1 MTDYSQL
8 HLENIE
14 IPENYLDIVNET
26 GIWENDDNSMFR
38 LAIQTTAE
46 GICYMLNI
54 LPFADLSDEMRQIWK
69 ELIFMGYEEYP
80 GGGVTGHCWAAFFDT
95 DLGEEAQAL
104 HDKLTIESETGLCSI
119 SLMNSLEDY
128 RELLAKVSSVIR
140 VLTTI

>member
-14 IPENYLDIVNET
+14 IPENYLNIVKT
-26 GIWENDDNSMFR
+26 GIWENEDHPVFR
-38 LAIQTTAE
+38 LAIQATAD

-80 GGGVTGHCWAAFFDT
+80 GSGVTGHCWAAFFDT
-95 DLGEEAQAL
+95 DFGEESPEL
-104 HDKLTIESETGLCSI
+104 HAKLTFESETGLCCI
-119 SLMNSLEDY
+119 SLMDSLADY
-128 RELLAKVSSVIR
+128 RELLTKVSSVVR
-140 VLTTI
+140 VLTVI